1 MTRMMMDID
10 EDLLAQ
16 AAAIFGT
23 TTKRA
28 TVETA
33 LRAATSKQARRR
45 LAERM
50 AAANV
55 TDHRQLRQQAWR
67 VAVRGGTEESS

>member
-1 MTRMMMDID
+1 MTRMMMEID

-50 AAANV
+50 AAANI

-67 VAVRGGTEESS
+67 AAERGSAEGTS